1 MREEQWEISESY
13 LCNIQHTAAY
23 CMLTGMLILVVRVS
37 PPLSF
42 SLSLF
47 FVDSVNCTFLH
58 STLMTTKN
66 GSNLWLKKKMQTVHS
81 AGKDSTNQHRAKQ
94 FSSLTLISLS
104 LSLSR
109 VNSHEHSLGRCQ
121 MENCFLYKKF
131 PFIAERL
138 SMY

>member
-13 LCNIQHTAAY
+13 LDKFRTLLRIACLRGCWYSLCVCH
-23 CMLTGMLILVVRVS
+23 R
-37 PPLSF
+37 LSL
-42 SLSLF
+42 SLSISLF

-81 AGKDSTNQHRAKQ
+81 AGKDSTNQHVEKQ
-94 FSSLTLISLS
+94 FSSLTLIFLS
-104 LSLSR
+104 LALILSWTFFGAMP
-109 VNSHEHSLGRCQ
+109 NGKLL
-121 MENCFLYKKF
+121 FLYKKF